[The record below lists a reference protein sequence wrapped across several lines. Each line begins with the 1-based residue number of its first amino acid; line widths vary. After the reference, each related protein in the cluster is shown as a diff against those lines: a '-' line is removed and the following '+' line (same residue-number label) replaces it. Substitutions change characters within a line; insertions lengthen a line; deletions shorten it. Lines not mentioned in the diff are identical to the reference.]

1 MDEAANTP
9 NAPWPSSFCEPVRR
23 WLEASFP
30 GPTAI
35 QSQAWETI
43 GAGKNTLVIA
53 PTGSGKTLAAFLF
66 AINRIIQEKSQPASD
81 EKQSGVRILYI
92 SPLKALG
99 ADVQRNL
106 EQPLAAMGLA
116 SGATVTTAVRTGDTT
131 AQERRRIQQR
141 PPDILITTPESLYL
155 MLTSQSREV
164 LRAVETVIV
173 DEVHSVAGSKRGAHL
188 SLSLERLDDLLE
200 RPAQRIGL
208 SATVRPRESVSRFL
222 GGMHPVA
229 IVAEDA
235 PPALDLSVRVPVA
248 DMAAIPAFGGQGSF
262 GGFSG
267 RGDPLKT
274 KAYQGKGD
282 PLKARTGHGGS
293 SSPDTRTGSV
303 SIWPYIESEV
313 LDQVLSHRSTI
324 VFVNSRGLCERFTA
338 RLNELFAERQG
349 LPATRSESTGWWSDA
364 GSAADGT
371 GGQTYRS
378 SMGSSVELA
387 RGCDAVIAKAHHGS
401 VAKARRQEIERQLK
415 AGELPCVVAT
425 SSLELGI
432 DMGDVDL
439 VIQIAPPL
447 SVSSGLQRVGRANHQ
462 VGGRSVGIIYPRIRT
477 ELIDAAVMAQG
488 MEAGAIEATHL
499 VSNALDVLAQQTVAA
514 VAAAGDGLL
523 ADEWYATV
531 RRSAC
536 YEHLGK
542 DSFESVLAM
551 LAGRYESG
559 DLAAFSPRILW
570 DRESGRLSA
579 RPLSQRLAVSNAG
592 TIPDRG
598 AYTVVLPEGEG
609 TSGRKRVGELD
620 EEMVHESRVGD
631 IIALGTS
638 TWRIAEIGA
647 DRVVV
652 QPAPGRSARLPF
664 WHGEAPAR
672 PAEAGYARGAFLRR
686 CAAALRSAGD
696 EPDGQRGG
704 FEATFD
710 EQLQALGLDRN
721 ARNNLAWL
729 LNAQIG
735 VTKALPTDKTLVVE
749 RCQDETGDWRVVLH
763 SPFGRKVH
771 EPWALAVSER
781 AQTVW
786 GFDAHA
792 AASDDGIVV
801 RIPLT
806 ADTLPGPELFLFDPD
821 ELDLSVRH
829 LVGSTSLFA
838 ARFRECAARALLTS
852 SGAPGKRTPLW
863 QQRLQGGQLLE
874 AARRQD
880 GFPLLAEA
888 LRECLA
894 DAFDME
900 ALHRIMTDL
909 QQRRIAMTCAETSIP
924 SPLAAALVFGYVAD
938 HLYDGDMPHA
948 ERKASLLAVDPDLLA
963 ELLGEGALPAKDL
976 LDPDVTERMEADLQH
991 VSEQRRMCGAEGA
1004 FDLLHELG
1012 PLTEDELRQRLRDD
1026 AAATAA
1032 AMASLESQR
1041 RAFKAKLGTRTC
1053 WIAADD
1059 GRRLARVVALETP
1072 AWLGSAP
1079 SDGGTPEGVETRT
1092 LDDLIARFART
1103 HALWSPAD
1111 AASHLGLGSEPVA
1124 EAVARL
1130 AASRRIVEMGGG
1142 LWADFDVLKRLRTAS
1157 LAAAREKVK
1166 PVSSAAFVAQLLERQ
1181 GADGATGD
1189 ALEGVDGTAQ
1199 VIAQF
1204 EGVFLPMR
1212 LWDEVV
1218 LPARVRRYRPAFLD
1232 ELVAAGEVLWTGNE
1246 RQQVAFF
1253 PTDSPLAPLACNA
1266 FDAPEAASVP
1276 EEQAGDDPSRQTLGR
1291 AVRRALAACGPLT
1304 FPELLEA
1311 LSRQAPEVA
1320 ADQALV
1326 AKTLAGLAWAGQTTN
1341 DGLALPRTDEQRL
1354 ARALELP
1361 APGASTGRKQG
1372 AGARETAQP
1381 RRAASRR
1388 TSLRYREAKA
1398 EARTAAA
1405 ARTFARSAFQ
1415 EAFAGRWSL
1424 LAPCEAPSTLQALGT
1439 AESLLD
1445 RYGVISRDIAL
1456 AAGIPGGLDSLMPV
1470 LRQMEAAGEVA
1481 RGMFVEGLGPAQFV
1495 TREAV
1500 ERLRDIQSALDGD
1513 ASQNPASDPSAIGDE
1528 QSVVVLDAEDPA
1540 NLFGAGIPW
1549 PALSE
1554 AAAGDAAP
1562 IDSALPAAKPNRR
1575 EGAAV
1580 AIADGA
1586 PVLWAAP
1593 GLKSLLLFSD
1603 DEALILRSLRALAAR
1618 EKAAAKRLGSAG
1630 ARTKLVVETV
1640 NARPVLAT
1648 SVAALLQQAGFV
1660 RLPNG
1665 MRLYVDPF

>member
-1 MDEAANTP
+1 MNEAAGNP
-9 NAPWPSSFCEPVRR
+9 NALWPCGFCEPVRR
-23 WLEASFP
+23 WFESSFP

-35 QSQAWETI
+35 QELAWETI
-43 GAGKNTLVIA
+43 STEKNALVIA

-66 AINRIIQEKSQPASD
+66 AIHRIVQEKSQPEPAPRRA
-81 EKQSGVRILYI
+81 GVRILYI

-106 EQPLAAMGLA
+106 ERPLAAMELA
-116 SGATVTTAVRTGDTT
+116 SGVAVTTAVRTGDTT

-164 LRAVETVIV
+164 LRTVETVIV
-173 DEVHSVAGSKRGAHL
+173 DEVHSIAGSKRGAHL

-208 SATVRPRESVSRFL
+208 SATVRPRESIARFL
-222 GGMHPVA
+222 GGARPVV

-235 PPALDLSVRVPVA
+235 AVALDLTVRVPVA
-248 DMAAIPAFGGQGSF
+248 DMAAVPAFGGQGGF
-262 GGFSG
+262 GGFNG
-267 RGDPLKT
+267 RGDPMKA
-274 KAYQGKGD
+274 KAYRGKGD
-282 PLKARTGHGGS
+282 PLKARAGRTDGS
-293 SSPDTRTGSV
+293 TSPDTRTGSV

-349 LPATRSESTGWWSDA
+349 LPAARSESAGWWSEA
-364 GSAADGT
+364 GNAADGT

-378 SMGSSVELA
+378 SMGSSTELA
-387 RGCDAVIAKAHHGS
+387 RGSDAVIAKAHHGS

-432 DMGDVDL
+432 DMGEVDL

-447 SVSSGLQRVGRANHQ
+447 SVASGLQRVGRANHQ
-462 VGGRSVGIIYPRIRT
+462 VGGRSAGIVYPRIRT
-477 ELIDAAVMAQG
+477 ELIDAAVMAEG
-488 MEAGAIEATHL
+488 MEVGAIEATHL
-499 VSNALDVLAQQTVAA
+499 VENALDVLAQQTVAA
-514 VAAAGDGLL
+514 AASAEDGLL

-536 YEHLGK
+536 YDHLGK
-542 DSFESVLAM
+542 NSFESVLAM

-570 DRESGRLSA
+570 DRETGRITA

-598 AYTVVLPEGEG
+598 TYTVVLPEGEG
-609 TSGRKRVGELD
+609 ASGRKRVGELD

-672 PAEAGYARGAFLRR
+672 PAETGYTRGAFLRR
-686 CAAALRSAGD
+686 CAAALRQADD
-696 EPDGQRGG
+696 EADGRREG
-704 FEATFD
+704 FEPAFD

-729 LNAQIG
+729 LYAQIG
-735 VTKALPTDKTLVVE
+735 ATKALPTDKTLVVE
-749 RCQDETGDWRVVLH
+749 RCQDETGDWRVILH

-781 AQTVW
+781 AQSIW

-829 LVGSTSLFA
+829 LAGSTSLFA

-874 AARRQD
+874 AARRQE

-888 LRECLA
+888 LRECLS
-894 DAFDME
+894 DVFDME
-900 ALHRIMTDL
+900 ALHRIMADL
-909 QQRRIAMTCAETSIP
+909 QQRRIAMTCSETSVP

-948 ERKASLLAVDPDLLA
+948 ERKASLLTVDPRLLA
-963 ELLGEGALPAKDL
+963 ELLGEGAIPAKDL
-976 LDPDVTERMEADLQH
+976 LDADAIGRMEADLQH
-991 VSEQRRMCGAEGA
+991 VSELRRARGAEGA

-1012 PLTEDELRQRLRDD
+1012 PLTEDELGQRLRGGKEEAAD
-1026 AAATAA
+1026 AV
-1032 AMASLESQR
+1032 ASLESQR
-1041 RAFKAKLGTRTC
+1041 RAFRANLGMRSC

-1072 AWLGSAP
+1072 PWLGSADDNAP
-1079 SDGGTPEGVETRT
+1079 QGAETKT
-1092 LDDLIARFART
+1092 LDDLLARFART
-1103 HALWSPAD
+1103 HALWKPAD
-1111 AASHLGLGSEPVA
+1111 AASHLGLGSEPIA

-1130 AASRRIVEMGGG
+1130 AAERRIVEVGDGC
-1142 LWADFDVLKRLRTAS
+1142 WADFDVLGRLRTAS

-1181 GADGATGD
+1181 GADGGTVEG
-1189 ALEGVDGTAQ
+1189 ALEGAESTAQ
-1199 VIAQF
+1199 VISQF

-1212 LWDEVV
+1212 TWDEVV
-1218 LPARVRRYRPAFLD
+1218 LPARVARYRPAFLD
-1232 ELVAAGEVLWTGNE
+1232 ELVAAGEVLWVGNE
-1246 RQQVAFF
+1246 RQQIAFF
-1253 PTDSPLAPLACNA
+1253 PTDSPLAPLPCNA
-1266 FDAPEAASVP
+1266 FDAPDAASMP
-1276 EEQAGDDPSRQTLGR
+1276 ESQAPDSPPQQTLGHAIR
-1291 AVRRALAACGPLT
+1291 HALAAFGPLT
-1304 FPELLEA
+1304 FSELVEA
-1311 LSRQAPEVA
+1311 LARQTPENA
-1320 ADQALV
+1320 ADQARV
-1326 AKTLAGLAWAGQTTN
+1326 ARTLMGLAWAGQATN
-1341 DGLALPRTDEQRL
+1341 DGLSLPRADEQRL
-1354 ARALELP
+1354 SRALELP
-1361 APGASTGRKQG
+1361 APGESAGGGRE
-1372 AGARETAQP
+1372 AAAP

-1405 ARTFARSAFQ
+1405 TRAYARSAFQ

-1424 LAPCEAPSTLQALGT
+1424 LVPCEASSTLQALGT

-1445 RYGVISRDIAL
+1445 RYGVVSRDIAL
-1456 AAGIPGGLDSLMPV
+1456 AAGVPGGLDSLMPV

-1481 RGMFVEGLGPAQFV
+1481 RGMFVDGLGPAQFA
-1495 TREAV
+1495 TREVV
-1500 ERLRDIQSALDGD
+1500 EHLRDIQSALSCDD
-1513 ASQNPASDPSAIGDE
+1513 ASRNPAGGPTATESARKA
-1528 QSVVVLDAEDPA
+1528 VVLDAEDPA

-1549 PALSE
+1549 PAVSE
-1554 AAAGDAAP
+1554 TAVGDTAP

-1593 GLKSLLLFSD
+1593 GLKSLLLFAD
-1603 DEALILRSLRALAAR
+1603 DDALILRSLRALVAR
-1618 EKAAAKRLGSAG
+1618 EKAAAKRRGSAG

-1648 SVAALLQQAGFV
+1648 PTVALLQQAGFV